1 MRRFFVLIILTMAVC
16 FFPLNAAIAGDISF
30 NRHTGPYVEAN
41 AGYTFA
47 WLTGGFFGNDFSQ
60 GAGVGFGWNVG
71 GGYMFKDW
79 LGAEV
84 GYLQF
89 NPDVHK
95 DSQDYNISVGGAY
108 LAARFNIPIKD
119 RYSFIIKVGAMTLS
133 ASDSDHSAEDAVTSG
148 AMFTGIGVGYAL
160 TDKIDLSLQFQGPN
174 LIIVGAGVLSGGLTY
189 HF

>member
-1 MRRFFVLIILTMAVC
+1 MKRFLVLVIFTMALC
-16 FFPLNAAIAGDISF
+16 FIPLNAAFAGDISF
-30 NRHTGPYVEAN
+30 NRHTGPYIEAN

-47 WLTGGFFGNDFSQ
+47 WVTGSFFGNDFAQ
-60 GAGVGFGWNVG
+60 GAAVGFGWNVG

-89 NPDVHK
+89 NPEVED
-95 DSQDYNISVGGAY
+95 DTNDDTASVGGGY

-119 RYSFIIKVGAMTLS
+119 RLSFIIKVGGMTLS
-133 ASDSDHSAEDAVTSG
+133 VSGDEHEDAITSG

-174 LIIVGAGVLSGGLTY
+174 LIFLGAGVLSGGLTY

>member
-1 MRRFFVLIILTMAVC
+1 MKRFFVLIILTMAVC
-16 FFPLNAAIAGDISF
+16 FFPLSAAIAGDISF

-47 WLTGGFFGNDFSQ
+47 WVTGSFFGNDFSK
-60 GAGVGFGWNVG
+60 GAAVGFGWNVA

-79 LGAEV
+79 IGAEV

-89 NPDVHK
+89 NPEIEEDTY
-95 DSQDYNISVGGAY
+95 DDTASVGGAY

-119 RYSFIIKVGAMTLS
+119 RFSFITKVGVMTLS
-133 ASDSDHSAEDAVTSG
+133 VSGDEDALTSG

-174 LIIVGAGVLSGGLTY
+174 FIILGAGVLSGGLTY